1 MDYYIKIRD
10 TQVPVS
16 EEIYKAYCQGARKER
31 YFRESD
37 SKNKTFFYDALDTEE
52 LNGCDL
58 FSDPGAES
66 VEDVAERHWLLEM
79 LKKAM
84 SELTEGEQELL
95 CRLYVYE
102 DSLRAYARA
111 KKNSS
116 NHSSG
121 ASSEDFKKVEKKI
134 RKIIVHMFD
143 LTDE

>member
-1 MDYYIKIRD
+1 M
-10 TQVPVS
+10 
-16 EEIYKAYCQGARKER
+16 
-31 YFRESD
+31 
-37 SKNKTFFYDALDTEE
+37 
-52 LNGCDL
+52 

-111 KKNSS
+111 KKIPVTTLQAR
-116 NHSSG
+116 HQRIL
-121 ASSEDFKKVEKKI
+121 KKLRKKLEK
-134 RKIIVHMFD
+134 
-143 LTDE
+143 

>member
-37 SKNKTFFYDALDTEE
+37 SKNKTFFYDALYTEE

-111 KKNSS
+111 KKIPVTTLQAR
-116 NHSSG
+116 HQRIL
-121 ASSEDFKKVEKKI
+121 KKLRKKLEK
-134 RKIIVHMFD
+134 
-143 LTDE
+143 